1 MKGETMKIKNGYMS
15 DVMESLMKFQEQ
27 TGKTGYAIMRNIRIL
42 QPNLE
47 DFEKVRLNLFKK
59 YGTTND
65 DGNNYSVSKES
76 ENYDEFIKEYEELL
90 NIEADI
96 ELYQIDASDVKLQCA
111 DNASVKDYMIVSQL
125 ISKAET

>member
-1 MKGETMKIKNGYMS
+1 MKIKNGYMS

-42 QPNLE
+42 QPNLD

-65 DGNNYSVSKES
+65 DGNNYSISKES

>member
-1 MKGETMKIKNGYMS
+1 MKIKNGYMS

-27 TGKTGYAIMRNIRIL
+27 TGKAGYAIMRNIRIL

-76 ENYDEFIKEYEELL
+76 ENYDEFIKEYEELF

-125 ISKAET
+125 ISKVET

>member
-1 MKGETMKIKNGYMS
+1 MKIKNGYMS

-125 ISKAET
+125 ISKEET

>member
-1 MKGETMKIKNGYMS
+1 MKIKNGYMANAL
-15 DVMESLMKFQEQ
+15 ESLMKFQEQ

-59 YGTTND
+59 YGSTDD
-65 DGNNYSVSKES
+65 DGNNYSISKES
-76 ENYDEFIKEYEELL
+76 ENYNEFIKEYEELL
-90 NIEADI
+90 NIEVDI
-96 ELYQIDASDVKLQCA
+96 ELYQIDASDVNFQRT

>member
-1 MKGETMKIKNGYMS
+1 MKIKNGYMS

-125 ISKAET
+125 ISKAEA

>member
-1 MKGETMKIKNGYMS
+1 MKIKNGYMS

-65 DGNNYSVSKES
+65 DGNNYSISKES

-125 ISKAET
+125 ISKVET

>member
-1 MKGETMKIKNGYMS
+1 MKIKNGYMS

>member
-1 MKGETMKIKNGYMS
+1 MKIKNGYMS

-65 DGNNYSVSKES
+65 DGNNYSISKES

>member
-1 MKGETMKIKNGYMS
+1 MKIKNGYMANAL
-15 DVMESLMKFQEQ
+15 ESLMKFQEQ

-42 QPNLE
+42 QQNLE

-90 NIEADI
+90 NIEADV
-96 ELYQIDASDVKLQCA
+96 ELYQIDASDVKLQCT